1 VNPVV
6 AAEKK
11 AAVASLTVSSP
22 AWSARIVQVASALTA
37 HGLLSA
43 AVIFALYPLLWILA
57 TALSAGDLGQHTA
70 AGRFLPFPRQLSLR
84 HFAALFAGAGTGPS
98 WLFARQLGNSL
109 LIAGATAVAALA
121 LASPSAYALSRFS
134 FVGRKTSVKVLAAT
148 QMFPG
153 VAAAIPLYLI
163 LNALHLLNN
172 RLGLVLV
179 YASTAV
185 PFAIFQ
191 LRAAFD
197 AVPRELEEAAMVG
210 GASRL
215 QAMILIVLPAVRPA
229 LTTTGL
235 FAFMGAWN
243 EFILA
248 ATFLTREELFTTP
261 VALQRYVG
269 EHDTQWGP
277 FAAGAVLVSIPVMAL
292 FLWLQRHL
300 VSGLTEG
307 GVKG

>member
-1 VNPVV
+1 
-6 AAEKK
+6 
-11 AAVASLTVSSP
+11 
-22 AWSARIVQVASALTA
+22 
-37 HGLLSA
+37 
-43 AVIFALYPLLWILA
+43 
-57 TALSAGDLGQHTA
+57 
-70 AGRFLPFPRQLSLR
+70 
-84 HFAALFAGAGTGPS
+84 
-98 WLFARQLGNSL
+98 
-109 LIAGATAVAALA
+109 
-121 LASPSAYALSRFS
+121 
-134 FVGRKTSVKVLAAT
+134 
-148 QMFPG
+148 
-153 VAAAIPLYLI
+153 
-163 LNALHLLNN
+163 
-172 RLGLVLV
+172 LVLV
-179 YASTAV
+179 YASTAG

-197 AVPRELEEAAMVG
+197 AVPRELEEAAMVD

-248 ATFLTREELFTTP
+248 ATFLSREELFTIP

-269 EHDTQWGP
+269 EHDAQWGP